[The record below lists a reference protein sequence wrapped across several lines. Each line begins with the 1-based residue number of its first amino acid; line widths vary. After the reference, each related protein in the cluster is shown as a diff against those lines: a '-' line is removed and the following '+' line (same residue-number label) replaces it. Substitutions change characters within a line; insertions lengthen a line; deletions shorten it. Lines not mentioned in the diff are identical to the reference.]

1 MGKKCFVMAL
11 AVFAFGF
18 GTALRSNAGTDMI
31 EPYRAPAPSYNY
43 APPPPPRPVFY
54 VPPPPVRVGVVIGPG
69 YGYYGPR
76 YGSYGSRRFY
86 GRHAYG
92 RGHHHHWH

>member
-1 MGKKCFVMAL
+1 MGKQFIVITL
-11 AVFAFGF
+11 AVLAFTFA
-18 GTALRSNAGTDMI
+18 TALRANAGTDMI

-54 VPPPPVRVGVVIGPG
+54 APPVRIGVFFGPG

-76 YGSYGSRRFY
+76 YGFYGARRFY
-86 GRHAYG
+86 GRPA
-92 RGHHHHWH
+92 HWRWRHNQWH

>member
-11 AVFAFGF
+11 VVFTFGF
-18 GTALRSNAGTDMI
+18 GAALRSNAGTDMI

-43 APPPPPRPVFY
+43 APPPPPRPVLY
-54 VPPPPVRVGVVIGPG
+54 IRPPVFGVVVGPG

-76 YGSYGSRRFY
+76 FGFYGGHRFY
-86 GRHAYG
+86 GRHAYW